1 MSAASAKSQDIPGI
15 PAACQQ
21 KLEQLFVAEPLIE
34 AVWLFGSRAMNRF
47 HQGSDIDLCL
57 DGDQLSH
64 RKRLELMAAIDDL
77 LLPWQVDLVLRRELP
92 AELQAHLLRVGRCI
106 WRQK

>member
-1 MSAASAKSQDIPGI
+1 MTAASAKGQAIPGI
-15 PAACQQ
+15 PAASQQ
-21 KLEQLFVAEPLIE
+21 KLEQLFVAEPLID
-34 AVWLFGSRAMNRF
+34 AVWLFGSRAMHRF

-106 WRQK
+106 WTLK